1 MLIRTNFEIF
11 ETRYQ
16 FSHVSDGGH
25 NFLMAEPPAV
35 TYKVSVSPTEYIFS
49 RYYQRRYCELACN
62 VFSPICSQ
70 RSYVAI

>member
-16 FSHVSDGGH
+16 FSHVSDGSH

-35 TYKVSVSPTEYIFS
+35 TYKVSVSPTEYIFGQS
-49 RYYQRRYCELACN
+49 YQRR
-62 VFSPICSQ
+62 
-70 RSYVAI
+70 